1 MGYWLSEKPFSYRGV
16 KMAKLR
22 EECGVFG
29 IYDHPAAANFTYLG
43 LYSLQ
48 HRGQESAGIV
58 STDGEKLYSH
68 REMGLVTEV
77 FDEES
82 ISKLKGTTAIGHVR
96 YSTTGSSNS
105 KNTQPLMMN
114 YEKGELAVAHNGNLT
129 NARVLRHKLEKEG
142 SIFQSTTDTEVIV
155 HLIARSKEKTF
166 LKRTIE
172 ALTEC
177 RGAYSLVFLTPKGLV
192 AARDP
197 HGFRPLVL
205 GKIDNSYTV
214 ASETCAFELI
224 GADYI
229 REIEPGEIVFINE
242 SGIRSFKPLPKKQHK
257 YCVFENIYFSRP
269 DSFVQGRNIYQMRK
283 SMGRQLA
290 IESPADADIVVAVP
304 DSGMPAAMG
313 YAEQLGI
320 PFETGFLRSHYIGRT
335 FIQPQQSIRNFGVK
349 LKLSV
354 IKEVINGKKVVV
366 VDDSIVRGTTSRK
379 IVKMIR
385 DAGAKEIHMR
395 ISSPPMKFSCYYGID
410 TPLKEELIAH
420 SLEVEKIKDYI
431 TSDSLGY
438 LSKEGITKAVT
449 NGDKSPNGKA
459 NYCFACFDGN
469 YPVEI
474 TDEKVSHQQMDLF

>member
-1 MGYWLSEKPFSYRGV
+1 
-16 KMAKLR
+16 KLR

-29 IYDHPAAANFTYLG
+29 IYDHPEAANFTYLG

-77 FDEES
+77 FDGES
-82 ISKLKGTTAIGHVR
+82 ISSLQGTTAIGHVR
-96 YSTTGSSNS
+96 YSTTGSSNN
-105 KNTQPLMMN
+105 KNTQPLIMN
-114 YEKGELAVAHNGNLT
+114 YEKGELAVGHNGNLT
-129 NARVLRHKLEKEG
+129 NAKTLRHKLEKEG

-166 LKRTIE
+166 LKRIIE
-172 ALTEC
+172 ALTQC
-177 RGAYSLVFLTPKGLV
+177 KGAYSLVFLTPKGLV

-205 GKIDNSYTV
+205 GKIDNSYVV

-224 GADYI
+224 GANYI

-242 SGIRSFKPLPKKQHK
+242 SGIRSFKSLPKKQHK

-283 SMGRQLA
+283 SMGKQLA
-290 IESPADADIVVAVP
+290 IESPANADIVVAVP
-304 DSGMPAAMG
+304 DSGTPAAMG

-335 FIQPQQSIRNFGVK
+335 FIEPQQSIRNFGVK

-354 IKEVINGKKVVV
+354 IKEVIDGKKVVV

-385 DAGAKEIHMR
+385 DAGAKEVHMR

-431 TSDSLGY
+431 TSDTLGY

-449 NGDKSPNGKA
+449 NGDKSFNERS

>member
-1 MGYWLSEKPFSYRGV
+1 MT
-16 KMAKLR
+16 KLR

-29 IYDHPAAANFTYLG
+29 IYNHPAAANFTYLG

-58 STDGEKLYSH
+58 STDGQRLYSH

-82 ISKLKGTTAIGHVR
+82 ISRLKGTTAIGHVR
-96 YSTTGSSNS
+96 YSTTGSSNN

-114 YEKGELAVAHNGNLT
+114 YEKGELAVGHNGNLT
-129 NARVLRHKLEKEG
+129 NSKTLRYNLEKEG

-166 LKRTIE
+166 LERTIE
-172 ALTEC
+172 ALGQC

-197 HGFRPLVL
+197 YGFRPLVL
-205 GKIDNSYTV
+205 GKIDNSYVV
-214 ASETCAFELI
+214 ASETCAFDLI
-224 GADYI
+224 EATFI
-229 REIEPGEIVFINE
+229 REIEPGEIVFVNE
-242 SGIRSFKPLPKKQHK
+242 SGIRSFKPFQEKKRN

-269 DSFVQGRNIYQMRK
+269 DSFSQGQNVYQMRK
-283 SMGRQLA
+283 NMGRQLA

-304 DSGMPAAMG
+304 DSGTPAAMG
-313 YAEQLGI
+313 YAEQIGI

-335 FIQPQQSIRNFGVK
+335 FIEPQQVIRNFGVK

-354 IKEVINGKKVVV
+354 IKEVINKKRVVV

-410 TPLKEELIAH
+410 TPLKEELIAN
-420 SLEVEKIKDYI
+420 SLEVDQIKDYI

-438 LSKEGITKAVT
+438 LSTEGIAKVVS
-449 NGDKSPNGKA
+449 NPRNSPNGHSGF
-459 NYCFACFDGN
+459 CFACFSGD

-474 TDEKVSHQQMDLF
+474 ADEKVTHQQMDLF

>member
-1 MGYWLSEKPFSYRGV
+1 MVYGLSEKPFGLRGV

-29 IYDHPAAANFTYLG
+29 IYDHPAASNFTYLG

-82 ISKLKGTTAIGHVR
+82 ISKLQGTTAIGHVR
-96 YSTTGSSNS
+96 YSTTGSSNN
-105 KNTQPLMMN
+105 KNTQPLIMN
-114 YEKGELAVAHNGNLT
+114 YEKGELAVGHNGNLT
-129 NARVLRHKLEKEG
+129 NARVLRHTLEKEG

-166 LKRTIE
+166 LGRIIE

-177 RGAYSLVFLTPKGLV
+177 KGAYCLLFLTPKGIV

-205 GKIDNSYTV
+205 GKIDNSYVV
-214 ASETCAFELI
+214 ASESCAFELI

-242 SGIRSFKPLPKKQHK
+242 KGIRSFKPLPKKQHK

-269 DSFVQGRNIYQMRK
+269 DSSLQGKNIYQMRK
-283 SMGRQLA
+283 NMGRQLA

-304 DSGMPAAMG
+304 DSGTPAAMG
-313 YAEQLGI
+313 YAEQMGI

-385 DAGAKEIHMR
+385 DAGAKEVHMR

-431 TSDSLGY
+431 TSDTLGY
-438 LSKEGITKAVT
+438 LSQEGITKAVT
-449 NGDKSPNGKA
+449 NGSSPSDGKS
-459 NYCFACFDGN
+459 NYCFACFNGN

>member
-1 MGYWLSEKPFSYRGV
+1 
-16 KMAKLR
+16 MAKLR

-82 ISKLKGTTAIGHVR
+82 ISKLQGTTAIGHVR
-96 YSTTGSSNS
+96 YSTTGSSNN

-114 YEKGELAVAHNGNLT
+114 YEKGELAVGHNGNLT
-129 NARVLRHKLEKEG
+129 NARVLRHELEKEG

-166 LKRTIE
+166 LGRIIE
-172 ALTEC
+172 ALSEC
-177 RGAYSLVFLTPKGLV
+177 KGAYCLLFLTPKGLV

-205 GKIDNSYTV
+205 GKIDNSYVV
-214 ASETCAFELI
+214 ASESCAFELI
-224 GADYI
+224 EADYI

-242 SGIRSFKPLPKKQHK
+242 SGIKSFNPLPKKQHK

-269 DSFVQGRNIYQMRK
+269 DSFLQGKNIYQMRK
-283 SMGRQLA
+283 NMGKQLA
-290 IESPADADIVVAVP
+290 IECPADADLVVPVP
-304 DSGMPAAMG
+304 DSGTPAAMG

-335 FIQPQQSIRNFGVK
+335 FIQPQQAIRNFGVK

-354 IKEVINGKKVVV
+354 IKEVIDGKKVVV

-385 DAGAKEIHMR
+385 DAGAKEVHMR

-420 SLEVEKIKDYI
+420 SLEVERIKDYI
-431 TSDSLGY
+431 TSDTLGY
-438 LSKEGITKAVT
+438 LSQEGITKAVT
-449 NGDKSPNGKA
+449 NGGKSLNGRSS
-459 NYCFACFDGN
+459 YCFACFDGN

>member
-1 MGYWLSEKPFSYRGV
+1 
-16 KMAKLR
+16 MAKLR
-22 EECGVFG
+22 EECGIFG
-29 IYDHPAAANFTYLG
+29 IFDHPAAANFTYLG

-58 STDGEKLYSH
+58 TTDGENIYSC
-68 REMGLVTEV
+68 RKMGLVTEV
-77 FDEES
+77 FNEES
-82 ISKLKGTTAIGHVR
+82 ISKLLGTTAIGHVR
-96 YSTTGSSNS
+96 YSTTGSSNN
-105 KNTQPLMMN
+105 KNTQPLIMN
-114 YEKGELAVAHNGNLT
+114 YEKGELAVGHNGNLT
-129 NARVLRHKLEKEG
+129 NAKLLRHQLEKEG

-166 LKRTIE
+166 LGRIIE

-177 RGAYSLVFLTPKGLV
+177 RGAWSLVFLTPKALV

-205 GKIDNSYTV
+205 GKIDNSYVV

-224 GADYI
+224 GAKYV
-229 REIEPGEIVFINE
+229 REVEPGEIIFMNE
-242 SGIRSFKPLPKKQHK
+242 DGIRSFKPFPKKLHR

-269 DSFVQGRNIYQMRK
+269 DSSLQGKNIYQMRK
-283 SMGRQLA
+283 NMGRQLA
-290 IESPADADIVVAVP
+290 IEAPADADIVMAVP
-304 DSGMPAAMG
+304 DSGTPAAMG

-354 IKEVINGKKVVV
+354 IKDVINGKKVVV

-379 IVKMIR
+379 IVKMVR
-385 DAGAKEIHMR
+385 DAGALEVHMR

-410 TPLKEELIAH
+410 TPLKEELIAN
-420 SLEVEKIKDYI
+420 SLEVSQINDYI
-431 TSDSLGY
+431 TSDTLGY
-438 LSKEGITKAVT
+438 LSPEGITKAISRT
-449 NGDKSPNGKA
+449 DKHQNGKQ

-469 YPVEI
+469 YPVEV
-474 TDEKVSHQQMDLF
+474 TGKDVTHQQMDLF

>member
-1 MGYWLSEKPFSYRGV
+1 
-16 KMAKLR
+16 MAKLR

-29 IYDHPAAANFTYLG
+29 IYNHPAAANFTYLG

-58 STDGEKLYSH
+58 STDGRKLYSQ

-77 FDEES
+77 FDEDS
-82 ISKLKGTTAIGHVR
+82 ISNLLGTTAIGHVR

-105 KNTQPLMMN
+105 KNTQPLIMN
-114 YEKGELAVAHNGNLT
+114 YEKGELAVGHNGNLT
-129 NARVLRHKLEKEG
+129 NAKILRHELEKKG

-166 LKRTIE
+166 LGRIIE

-177 RGAYSLVFLTPKGLV
+177 RGAYSLLFLTPKGIV

-205 GKIDNSYTV
+205 GKIDGSYVV

-224 GADYI
+224 EADYI
-229 REIEPGEIVFINE
+229 REIKPGEIVFINE
-242 SGIRSFKPLPKKQHK
+242 NGIKSFNPLPKKQHR

-269 DSFVQGRNIYQMRK
+269 DSFLQGKNIYQMRK
-283 SMGRQLA
+283 DMGRQLA
-290 IESPADADIVVAVP
+290 IECPADADIVVAVP
-304 DSGMPAAMG
+304 DSGTPAAMG
-313 YAEQLGI
+313 YAEQMGI

-354 IKEVINGKKVVV
+354 IKDVIRGKKVVV

-385 DAGAKEIHMR
+385 DAGASEIHMR

-431 TSDSLGY
+431 TSDTLGY
-438 LSKEGITKAVT
+438 LSSEGITKAVAKGK
-449 NGDKSPNGKA
+449 NPLNEKSS
-459 NYCFACFDGN
+459 YCFACFDGN

-474 TDEKVSHQQMDLF
+474 PDKKVSHQQMDLF

>member
-1 MGYWLSEKPFSYRGV
+1 MS
-16 KMAKLR
+16 KLR

-58 STDGEKLYSH
+58 STDGQKLYSQ
-68 REMGLVTEV
+68 RKMGLVTDV

-82 ISKLKGTTAIGHVR
+82 ISKLRGTTAIGHVR
-96 YSTTGSSNS
+96 YSTTGSSNN
-105 KNTQPLMMN
+105 KNTQPLIMN
-114 YEKGELAVAHNGNLT
+114 YEKGELAIAHNGNLT
-129 NARVLRHKLEKEG
+129 NAKLLRHKLEQEG

-166 LKRTIE
+166 LGRITE

-177 RGAYSLVFLTPKGLV
+177 KGAYSLVFLTDKTLV

-205 GKIDNSYTV
+205 GKIQNSYVV

-224 GADYI
+224 GATYI
-229 REIEPGEIVFINE
+229 REVEPGEILFLNK
-242 SGIRSFKPLPKKQHK
+242 SGVRSFKSLPKKQHK

-269 DSFVQGRNIYQMRK
+269 DSFLQGKNIYQMRK
-283 SMGRQLA
+283 DMGRQLA
-290 IESPADADIVVAVP
+290 IESPADADIVLAVP
-304 DSGMPAAMG
+304 DSGTPAAIG

-320 PFETGFLRSHYIGRT
+320 PLETGLLRSHYIGRT

-354 IKEVINGKKVVV
+354 IKEVIYGKKVVV

-420 SLEVEKIKDYI
+420 SLEVREIKDYI

-438 LSKEGITKAVT
+438 LSTEGIIKAI
-449 NGDKSPNGKA
+449 GASSKLSG

-474 TDEKVSHQQMDLF
+474 TDEKISHQQMDLF

>member
-1 MGYWLSEKPFSYRGV
+1 
-16 KMAKLR
+16 MAKLR

-177 RGAYSLVFLTPKGLV
+177 RGAKTQ
-192 AARDP
+192 A
-197 HGFRPLVL
+197 
-205 GKIDNSYTV
+205 
-214 ASETCAFELI
+214 
-224 GADYI
+224 
-229 REIEPGEIVFINE
+229 
-242 SGIRSFKPLPKKQHK
+242 
-257 YCVFENIYFSRP
+257 
-269 DSFVQGRNIYQMRK
+269 
-283 SMGRQLA
+283 
-290 IESPADADIVVAVP
+290 
-304 DSGMPAAMG
+304 
-313 YAEQLGI
+313 
-320 PFETGFLRSHYIGRT
+320 
-335 FIQPQQSIRNFGVK
+335 
-349 LKLSV
+349 
-354 IKEVINGKKVVV
+354 
-366 VDDSIVRGTTSRK
+366 
-379 IVKMIR
+379 
-385 DAGAKEIHMR
+385 
-395 ISSPPMKFSCYYGID
+395 
-410 TPLKEELIAH
+410 
-420 SLEVEKIKDYI
+420 
-431 TSDSLGY
+431 
-438 LSKEGITKAVT
+438 
-449 NGDKSPNGKA
+449 
-459 NYCFACFDGN
+459 
-469 YPVEI
+469 
-474 TDEKVSHQQMDLF
+474 

>member
-1 MGYWLSEKPFSYRGV
+1 MP
-16 KMAKLR
+16 KLR

-29 IYDHPAAANFTYLG
+29 IYDHPEAANFTYLG

-77 FDEES
+77 FDGES
-82 ISKLKGTTAIGHVR
+82 ISSLQGTTAIGHVR
-96 YSTTGSSNS
+96 YSTTGSSNN
-105 KNTQPLMMN
+105 KNTQPLIMN
-114 YEKGELAVAHNGNLT
+114 YEKGELAVGHNGNLT
-129 NARVLRHKLEKEG
+129 NAKTLRHKLEKEG

-166 LKRTIE
+166 LKRIIE
-172 ALTEC
+172 ALTQC
-177 RGAYSLVFLTPKGLV
+177 KGAYSLVFLTPKGLV

-205 GKIDNSYTV
+205 GKIDNSYVV

-224 GADYI
+224 GANYI

-242 SGIRSFKPLPKKQHK
+242 SGIRSFKSLPKKQHK

-283 SMGRQLA
+283 SMGKQLA
-290 IESPADADIVVAVP
+290 IESPANADIVVAVP
-304 DSGMPAAMG
+304 DSGTPAAMG

-335 FIQPQQSIRNFGVK
+335 FIEPQQSIRNFGVK

-354 IKEVINGKKVVV
+354 IKEVIDGKKVVV

-385 DAGAKEIHMR
+385 DAGAKEVHMR

-431 TSDSLGY
+431 TSDTLGY

-449 NGDKSPNGKA
+449 NGDKSFNERS

>member
-1 MGYWLSEKPFSYRGV
+1 
-16 KMAKLR
+16 MAKLR

-29 IYDHPAAANFTYLG
+29 IYDHPEAANFTYLG

-77 FDEES
+77 FDGES
-82 ISKLKGTTAIGHVR
+82 ISSLQGTTAIGHVR
-96 YSTTGSSNS
+96 YSTTGSSNN
-105 KNTQPLMMN
+105 KNTQPLIMN
-114 YEKGELAVAHNGNLT
+114 YEKGELAVGHNGNLT
-129 NARVLRHKLEKEG
+129 NAKTLRHKLEKEG

-166 LKRTIE
+166 LKRIIE
-172 ALTEC
+172 ALTQC
-177 RGAYSLVFLTPKGLV
+177 KGAYSLVFLTPKGLV

-205 GKIDNSYTV
+205 GKIDNSYVV

-224 GADYI
+224 GANYI

-242 SGIRSFKPLPKKQHK
+242 SGIRSFKSLPKKQHK

-283 SMGRQLA
+283 NMGKQLA

-304 DSGMPAAMG
+304 DSGTPAAMG

-335 FIQPQQSIRNFGVK
+335 FIEPQQSIRNFGVK

-354 IKEVINGKKVVV
+354 IKEVIDGKKVVV

-385 DAGAKEIHMR
+385 DAGAKEVHMR

-431 TSDSLGY
+431 TSDTLGY
-438 LSKEGITKAVT
+438 LSAEGITRAVT
-449 NGDKSPNGKA
+449 NGGKSPSGKA